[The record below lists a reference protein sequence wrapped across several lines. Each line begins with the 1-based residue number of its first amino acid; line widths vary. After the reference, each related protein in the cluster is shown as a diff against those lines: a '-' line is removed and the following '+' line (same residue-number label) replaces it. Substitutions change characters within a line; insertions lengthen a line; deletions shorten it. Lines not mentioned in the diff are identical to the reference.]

1 MEALILHNI
10 RSAHN
15 VGSLFRTA
23 DAVGVKHI
31 YLSGITPAPKDRFGR
46 DDQKISKVALGA
58 EKTVSWERKEVA
70 EVIELLKEKKIP
82 LIALEQTPE
91 AHSVFSYAAPERFA
105 LVVGEERGG
114 VSEEI
119 LKEVND
125 TVYIPMYGTKDSLN
139 VSVATG
145 IALYA
150 LREVSR

>member
-70 EVIELLKEKKIP
+70 EVIKLLKEKKIP

-91 AHSVFSYAAPERFA
+91 AHSVFSYTAPERFA

-145 IALYA
+145 VALYA